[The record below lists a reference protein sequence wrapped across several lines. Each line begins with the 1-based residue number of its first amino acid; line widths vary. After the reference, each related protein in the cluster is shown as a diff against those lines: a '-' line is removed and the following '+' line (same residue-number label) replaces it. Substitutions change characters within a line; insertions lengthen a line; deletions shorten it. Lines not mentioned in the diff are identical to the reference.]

1 MTDSTTLHI
10 LGTIIIQELGI
21 RIPTTQ
27 GNKHPQQLTQAPL
40 QDDSVLMDLGMAAR
54 LDRGDLVTWCFPV
67 ARLRGVY
74 GGEKQGI
81 STCNNWSGSRW
92 GINLSW
98 EYQMRWNKMWFLE
111 TRGPPRWKP
120 HGENIG
126 LLILE
131 TPTPSPVRLRYC
143 WVILSHT
150 VSKLVDSWILVAPCY
165 FNPCYLRDAYPKCIW
180 VFVEATTTKGQSFK
194 HAQKIA
200 ACLCVIIYV
209 HELMISILTTVF
221 FPSSRH
227 RHRCPF
233 PIGWLINRGVSL
245 PL

>member
-1 MTDSTTLHI
+1 MTFIVLGSGRQLVQTIEVHPAPGGALGKSWQLAVAEIQPCWLMTDSTTLHI

-21 RIPTTQ
+21 RIPITQ

-150 VSKLVDSWILVAPCY
+150 VSKTS
-165 FNPCYLRDAYPKCIW
+165 
-180 VFVEATTTKGQSFK
+180 G
-194 HAQKIA
+194 
-200 ACLCVIIYV
+200 
-209 HELMISILTTVF
+209 
-221 FPSSRH
+221 
-227 RHRCPF
+227 
-233 PIGWLINRGVSL
+233 
-245 PL
+245 